1 MQKIT
6 YKKRKLEFIAS
17 YAHIPYSL
25 ISSLILGSVF
35 FFFDLL
41 FFKLD
46 LSFESYSF
54 YAFTYYTYSFYIGPL
69 PTYSLIFDG
78 LIPMLVGVM
87 FFEDDLLLS
96 DVLFVPVKV
105 LSFRIFYLD
114 TDLPKD
120 FSNDEL
126 FANVVF
132 FISFVFDWVIDD
144 LLPFILSF

>member
-1 MQKIT
+1 
-6 YKKRKLEFIAS
+6 
-17 YAHIPYSL
+17 
-25 ISSLILGSVF
+25 
-35 FFFDLL
+35 
-41 FFKLD
+41 
-46 LSFESYSF
+46 
-54 YAFTYYTYSFYIGPL
+54 
-69 PTYSLIFDG
+69 
-78 LIPMLVGVM
+78 MLVGVM